1 MPVTQGLER
10 HAEPQLAGGDRTQVL
25 IRLEGALDDLL
36 HEIKLAGGLPE
47 FEETLRKARRILVR
61 SHGE

>member
-1 MPVTQGLER
+1 MSSER
-10 HAEPQLAGGDRTQVL
+10 PAERLAAGNDRTRVM
-25 IRLEGALDDLL
+25 IRLEGQIDEML

-47 FEETLRKARRILVR
+47 FEEALRKARRILAR